1 MAQNSLNGNLLVS
14 GRFFGYNKGMKFRTE
29 LRETLKMILIMTAAS
44 VICWLIDTSR
54 YDNANIITVYLLA
67 VLVVAVVNQ
76 KRLYAMIAAIMSIM
90 LFNFLFTDPRF
101 TFFVYDTRYI
111 VTYLVLFVAS
121 VIAGTL
127 AGKLKENA
135 ERSERNAYGAN
146 VLLEAS
152 DQLQTAESEEEIIS
166 LTCRTIEKILNRKTV
181 FVTEKEDQMEL
192 LPVGEYGYIGIEM
205 DGKKMDPFN
214 EHLMLALIDEC
225 VLSLTNRKNAR
236 NRELA
241 EINAGKQKFRADLL
255 RSISHDLRTP
265 LTSINGDACALIE
278 NSEKMDASMRMTLY
292 EDIRDDSQWLEN
304 MVENL
309 LAVTR
314 IQEETLLRKSVEII
328 DDVVEEAIHHI
339 DRRAADH
346 HIHVETSGEILSAEM
361 DVHMIQQVII
371 NLVNNAIQ
379 YCPAGSD
386 IWITTAKRE
395 AMIEVCVADN
405 GNGIAEEDRERVFE
419 MFYSGRHSVGDAGR
433 NSGLGLALCRS
444 IVEAHGGTIELHE
457 NSPHGCVFCFTLPA
471 REVLLDES
479 V

>member
-1 MAQNSLNGNLLVS
+1 MITGTLLFHGLKKV
-14 GRFFGYNKGMKFRTE
+14 FLYNRDMKFRSE
-29 LRETLKMILIMTAAS
+29 MRETLKMILIMTAAS
-44 VICWLIDTSR
+44 MICRIIDTSR

-76 KRLYAMIAAIMSIM
+76 KRLYAMIAAIASIM

-135 ERSERNAYGAN
+135 EQSEKNAYGAN

-152 DQLQTAESEEEIIS
+152 DQLQTAESEKEIIS
-166 LTCRTIEKILNRKTV
+166 LTCRTIEKILNTSAE
-181 FVTEKEDQMEL
+181 FVTEKTRLPDMECI
-192 LPVGEYGYIGIEM
+192 PVGEYGFLMIDM
-205 DGKKMDPFN
+205 KDRKMDPFN
-214 EHLMLALIDEC
+214 EHLTLALIDEC
-225 VLSLTNRKNAR
+225 VLSLTNRKNAK
-236 NRELA
+236 NREIA
-241 EINAGKQKFRADLL
+241 EINAEKQKFRADLL

-292 EDIRDDSQWLEN
+292 QDIRDDSEWLEN

-314 IQEETLLRKSVEII
+314 IQEGSMLRKSVEII
-328 DDVVEEAIHHI
+328 DDVVEEAMQHI
-339 DRRAADH
+339 DRRGSRD
-346 HIHVETSGEILSAEM
+346 HIHIVSSGEILSAEM
-361 DVHMIQQVII
+361 DVHMIQQVIV

-379 YCPAGSD
+379 YCPEGTD
-386 IWITTAKRE
+386 IWVITGRKDD
-395 AMIEVCVADN
+395 MIEISVKDN
-405 GNGIAEEDRERVFE
+405 GNGIAPEERERVFE
-419 MFYSGRHSVGDAGR
+419 MFYSGKHSVGDAGR